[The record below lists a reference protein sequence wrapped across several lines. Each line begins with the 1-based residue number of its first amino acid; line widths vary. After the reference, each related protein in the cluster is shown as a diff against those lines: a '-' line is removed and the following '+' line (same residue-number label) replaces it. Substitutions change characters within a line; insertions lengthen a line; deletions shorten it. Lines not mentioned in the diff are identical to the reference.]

1 MPKFGS
7 PHSDLMLLPTWLFT
21 ITCEPQDF
29 HSKNIMIK
37 NINDPC
43 HNTLTLITKQ

>member
-1 MPKFGS
+1 MPKLSS
-7 PHSDLMLLPTWLFT
+7 PHSDLMLLPYVIIS

-29 HSKNIMIK
+29 HSKNIIIK

-43 HNTLTLITKQ
+43 HNTLTLIKKQ